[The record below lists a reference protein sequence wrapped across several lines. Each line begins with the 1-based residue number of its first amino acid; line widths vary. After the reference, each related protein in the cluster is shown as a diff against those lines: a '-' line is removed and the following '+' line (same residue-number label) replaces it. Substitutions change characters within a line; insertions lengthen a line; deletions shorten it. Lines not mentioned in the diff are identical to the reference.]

1 MKITLVVIGKT
12 DAAYL
17 KEGLNEY
24 LKRLKHYVNFEIEV
38 IPDIKKAKNIGVGN
52 QKKREGELIL
62 SKKSVG
68 KEIHLFDENGRTLSS
83 RGLALFLEKK
93 MLSGLKELVFVV
105 GGPYGFSEEVYKNT
119 SSKISLSRLTFSHQ
133 MVRLICT
140 EQIYRAF
147 TILKGEPYHHD

>member
-1 MKITLVVIGKT
+1 MKITLLVIGKT

-24 LKRLKHYVNFEIEV
+24 LKRLKHYVNFEIVV
-38 IPDIKKAKNIGVGN
+38 IPDIKKAKNMGTEN

-62 SKKSVG
+62 TKKAAG
-68 KEIHLFDENGRTLSS
+68 KEIHLFDEKGKTLSS
-83 RGLALFLEKK
+83 RELAKFLEKK
-93 MLSGLKELVFVV
+93 MLSGLKELVFVI
-105 GGPYGFSEEVYKNT
+105 GGPYGFSDDVYKNA
-119 SSKISLSRLTFSHQ
+119 SSKISLSQLTFSHQ